1 MNKKDY
7 IDQMNNIHA
16 SEELIQKTIKSIN
29 ASKKVEEI
37 NRGFKVK
44 RFIAGTAAALTLAV
58 GSAAAYT
65 AITGNSILSLMGLE
79 KASLNYE
86 EQSINVSDKYNTV
99 IENEY
104 TKVELKNIACD
115 KTFLILEYDIKM
127 KDKAIEAMKNKD
139 YEPYRYEKAET
150 DYDFSQG
157 GISENV
163 GFSEQININGKSL
176 NGYTCFSQKVDGSEN
191 EYKLYDLVDLNGLGE
206 YEEFKASIA
215 ILAVLVDNSEFY
227 LTNENNNYLIDFS
240 VGKMNE
246 SKLNNNDYKNDN
258 VTVTVK
264 DAMNTSFATYVTVG
278 VKVSGIDSNN
288 CLNDIDFQSFVGD
301 NKELD
306 SNIFLN
312 KYVVRAK
319 DGYAYDVINDDEN
332 YKYNDDFEKR
342 YLLNSKNKNQAR
354 NAVEFSKTFS
364 DAEVEM
370 EFVIVYPEVL
380 DGYDKIN
387 CEVSRNGKKIIDNVD
402 INIGDEIETNTN
414 VSNVNVLNYTDE
426 EIVSSIFLNE
436 DYRGNKKLNKSYN
449 PNADKINFNDISVC
463 GIKLGMSKDE
473 AIKTLSNYYKENGI
487 YVECEKYFADGCYKD
502 NYLEF
507 SAYNGYV
514 TMVNAFG
521 FKDISKEKIYI
532 DDIIKSY
539 YSEEY
544 LTKYDSTINTLY
556 GYDEFKTGNGGSFGY
571 VCIDSAERTTM
582 VSYHKGKISYN
593 ISADPATGIVK
604 QIILDNLE

>member
-7 IDQMNNIHA
+7 IDKMNNIHA
-16 SEELIQKTIKSIN
+16 SEELIQKTIKSIK
-29 ASKKVEEI
+29 ASKKVETI
-37 NRGFKVK
+37 NRRFNVK
-44 RFIAGTAAALTLAV
+44 KFIAGTATALTLAA

-65 AITGNSILSLMGLE
+65 AITGNSVLSLMGLE

-127 KDKAIEAMKNKD
+127 KDKAVQAMKNKD

-157 GISENV
+157 GNSENV
-163 GFSEQININGKSL
+163 GFSEQININGKDL
-176 NGYTCFSQKVDGSEN
+176 MGYTCFSQKVDGSEN

-206 YEEFKASIA
+206 YEEFKASIS
-215 ILAVLVDNSEFY
+215 ILAVLVDNNEFY
-227 LTNENNNYLIDFS
+227 VTNENNNYLIDFS
-240 VGKMNE
+240 IGKTNE
-246 SKLNNNDYKNDN
+246 NKLNNNDYKNDN

-264 DAMNTSFATYVTVG
+264 DVMNTSFATYVTVG
-278 VKVSGIDSNN
+278 VNVSDIDSNN
-288 CLNDIDFQSFVGD
+288 CLNDIDFESFVGG
-301 NKELD
+301 NKALD

-312 KYVVRAK
+312 KYVVRTK
-319 DGYAYDVINDDEN
+319 DGYVYDVINDDEN
-332 YKYNDDFEKR
+332 YKYNDSFEKR
-342 YLLNSKNKNQAR
+342 YLLDSKNKNQAR
-354 NAVEFSKTFS
+354 NAVKFDKTFS

-387 CEVSRNGKKIIDNVD
+387 CEVSRNGRKIIDNMD
-402 INIGDEIETNTN
+402 INIGNEIETNTN
-414 VSNVNVLNYTDE
+414 VSNVKLLNYTDY
-426 EIVSSIFLNE
+426 EIASSVFLNE
-436 DYRGNKKLNKSYN
+436 NYQGNKKLNKNYN

-473 AIKTLSNYYKENGI
+473 AIKALGNYYKENGI
-487 YVECEKYFADGCYKD
+487 DVECEKYFANGRYKD

-507 SAYNGYV
+507 SAYNGI
-514 TMVNAFG
+514 
-521 FKDISKEKIYI
+521 IS
-532 DDIIKSY
+532 
-539 YSEEY
+539 
-544 LTKYDSTINTLY
+544 
-556 GYDEFKTGNGGSFGY
+556 
-571 VCIDSAERTTM
+571 
-582 VSYHKGKISYN
+582 
-593 ISADPATGIVK
+593 
-604 QIILDNLE
+604 